1 MLLKHGDFVL
11 KFALLLSEL
20 LDLHS
25 VPLKDGLVARFDP
38 IDLFLDVLLR

>member
-11 KFALLLSEL
+11 EFAFLLSEL
-20 LDLHS
+20 LNMHAM
-25 VPLKDGLVARFDP
+25 PLEDGLVARFDP